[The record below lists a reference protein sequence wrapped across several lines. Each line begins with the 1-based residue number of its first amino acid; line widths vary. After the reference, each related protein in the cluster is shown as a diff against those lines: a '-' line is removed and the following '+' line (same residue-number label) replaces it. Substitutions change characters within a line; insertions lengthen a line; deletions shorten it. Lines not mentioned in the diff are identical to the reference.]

1 MFPKALLFCAF
12 TIYAIAML
20 MTFLFSEQL
29 LSGQKVMTEVM
40 EIFSLL
46 KWRTTHLMI
55 CLSKSGF
62 RTFSAT
68 RGTVSTSLSSQTQ
81 GKLLVFGSP

>member
-1 MFPKALLFCAF
+1 
-12 TIYAIAML
+12 

-29 LSGQKVMTEVM
+29 LSGQNLMTEAM

-55 CLSKSGF
+55 CPWKLAF
-62 RTFSAT
+62 HTFSAT
-68 RGTVSTSLSSQTQ
+68 KGTVSTSLSSQM
-81 GKLLVFGSP
+81 